1 LTVPVVD
8 PFGVSGDSEMPFLA
22 QAMDPADVERRV
34 GRLVAGTLRGGSNEG
49 ESDVRLLAI
58 RVVRHKPGRR
68 CLIEY
73 DFDVERPNRSSEPI
87 VLIGKART
95 RRSPN
100 ESDRLLR
107 LLRAR
112 GFANNGADGIGV
124 PEPVG
129 VVREY
134 RMSLEKKVPGHRAS
148 KLFGKPG
155 GIELA
160 HAVAEA
166 ACKLHRA
173 AVPPRRSHSM
183 ADEIAILRS
192 KLGELAETR
201 QQWAPR
207 LARLLEECE
216 RLGARVPTPIPR
228 GIHRDFYADQVI
240 VDGPRLFLVDFDLF
254 CQGDPALD
262 AGNFLGHLSEQS
274 LRLFG
279 DPASLSECEGA
290 FEEQFVSL
298 SGPSIRPAVRA
309 YATLTIARHV
319 YLSTRF
325 EERRTFTETLLE
337 LAEERLGAG
346 ARTGKRIGI
355 S

>member
-1 LTVPVVD
+1 
-8 PFGVSGDSEMPFLA
+8 MPFLA
-22 QAMDPADVERRV
+22 QATDPADVERRI
-34 GRLVAGTLRGGSNEG
+34 GPLVAGSLDRGSDPG
-49 ESDVRLLAI
+49 ETRAQLLSI

-73 DFDVERPNRSSEPI
+73 DFELGRANGAPETLTAV
-87 VLIGKART
+87 GKARS
-95 RRSPN
+95 RGSPE
-100 ESDRLLR
+100 ESDGLLG

-112 GFANNGADGIGV
+112 GFGEDADDGICV
-124 PEPVG
+124 PEPIG

-134 RMSLEKKVPGHRAS
+134 RMSLQRKAPGIPAS
-148 KLFGKPG
+148 TLFGKPRG
-155 GIELA
+155 VELA

-173 AVPPRRSHSM
+173 GVLPRRSHSIV
-183 ADEIAILRS
+183 DEIAILRE

-201 QQWAPR
+201 PQWAPR

-228 GIHRDFYADQVI
+228 GIHRDFYAEQVI

-279 DPASLSECEGA
+279 DPAALSECESA

-325 EERRTFTETLLE
+325 EERQSFTETLLE

-346 ARTGKRIGI
+346 ARTGKRMGV

>member
-1 LTVPVVD
+1 MTVSVFD
-8 PFGVSGDSEMPFLA
+8 PFGATSDAALPFLA
-22 QAMDPADVERRV
+22 QATDPADVERRI
-34 GRLVAGTLRGGSNEG
+34 GPLLGGAA
-49 ESDVRLLAI
+49 RLLSI

-73 DFDVERPNRSSEPI
+73 DFESERGHGGSER
-87 VLIGKART
+87 VTVVGKARA
-95 RRSPN
+95 RRSPK
-100 ESDRLLR
+100 EGDRLLR
-107 LLRAR
+107 LLRGR
-112 GFANNGADGIGV
+112 GFGDDAEDGIAV

-134 RMSLEKKVPGHRAS
+134 RMSLQRKVPGIPAAR
-148 KLFGKPG
+148 LFGKPG
-155 GIELA
+155 DVALA
-160 HAVAEA
+160 RRVARA

-173 AVPPRRSHSM
+173 GFLPRRSHSI
-183 ADEIAILRS
+183 ADEVAILRE
-192 KLGELAETR
+192 KLGELSGTR
-201 QQWAPR
+201 PAWGRR

-216 RLGARVPTPIPR
+216 RLAGRIPATASR
-228 GIHRDFYADQVI
+228 GIHRDFYADQVL
-240 VDGPRLFLVDFDLF
+240 VDGSRLYLVDFDLF

-274 LRLFG
+274 LRVLG
-279 DPASLSECEGA
+279 DPAALSDCEGA
-290 FEEQFVSL
+290 FEEQFVEL
-298 SGPSIRPAVRA
+298 SGPSIQPAVRA

-325 EERRTFTETLLE
+325 EERRPFTESLLE

-346 ARTGKRIGI
+346 ARIVTRMGV